1 MKVGDLVKAA
11 SWLDTGVADVGLVT
25 CVDPE
30 EIGDKEEVEVTWMD
44 GVRMNHSTCYLE
56 VISESR

>member
-1 MKVGDLVKAA
+1 MKVGDLVKTEA
-11 SWLDTGVADVGLVT
+11 WPDTSKYVVGLVT

-30 EIGDKEEVEVTWMD
+30 EIGNSKEVEIAWMD
-44 GVRMNHSTCYLE
+44 GTTMNHSTRYLE